1 MLLSDNALTGLIPPE
16 LGALANLVSIWLH
29 RNELTGPIPAEFGS
43 FAKLRWLTLT
53 GNRLAGPLPDSFLR
67 MDLDG
72 FWFGSNEGLCMPG
85 TADFVTWSKGIK
97 DFRGGAFC
105 NDSDRTALEAF
116 FQIAGGSGWT
126 NSDGWRG
133 DGPLEE
139 WYGVSVDSQ
148 GRVTGLDLSGNG
160 LEGRIA
166 GNLGRLSQ
174 MTELRIGGNALSGRL
189 PLSLS
194 FLPALQEFHYG
205 ETDLCVPTGE
215 SFRAWIGAIPSHE
228 GTAADCPPPSDR
240 DLLVALYDATGGA
253 GLACH
258 RELVDGPSP

>member
-1 MLLSDNALTGLIPPE
+1 
-16 LGALANLVSIWLH
+16 
-29 RNELTGPIPAEFGS
+29 
-43 FAKLRWLTLT
+43 
-53 GNRLAGPLPDSFLR
+53 

-133 DGPLEE
+133 DGLLEE

-166 GNLGRLSQ
+166 GNLGRLPQ

-205 ETDLCVPTGE
+205 ENRSVCPDRGIVPCLDRRDSVSRRDG
-215 SFRAWIGAIPSHE
+215 IGLSASVGPGPPR
-228 GTAADCPPPSDR
+228 GTVRCD
-240 DLLVALYDATGGA
+240 GGA

-258 RELVDGPSP
+258 RELVDGPSPGGMARGRSR